1 MPAGPDLDRYRVPAR
16 ATAAL
21 ETMVDHIQANPGDLI
36 DPREF
41 GEGYELPDMQAV
53 LAQLPPELSEED
65 FVGILRLALLT
76 ECATESYSNV
86 ISSIGRRFDAPWLSR
101 FTEDVWAPDE
111 ITHHTPYRYMLQALG
126 FSDEELCRDIRE
138 TQEKQYVHPGS
149 YTPVHITTFG
159 MLQEYLTD
167 SYHGLI
173 ARHLKAAA
181 PVEASM
187 VYRVKR
193 RETLHTIWYRDMTA
207 IQLEANPRLV
217 QDVATEILSFDM
229 PGASLVPDLQAQG
242 KRWQQLM
249 GINVEQVFR
258 DLLRL
263 VHEMLGSTRLTGELV
278 MTLAARK
285 NIDLGPISADQLR
298 RALSRLGGA
307 GYGLIGEA
315 LLEKVGLGY
324 LFERPSTN
332 GAGSSPLGS
341 LQTKV
346 RTLLRGWIS
355 DQIPAPHA
363 VMLTA

>member
-1 MPAGPDLDRYRVPAR
+1 MPTGPDLDRYRVPAR

-21 ETMVDHIQANPGDLI
+21 DTLVDRIQANPGDLI
-36 DPREF
+36 NPHDF
-41 GEGYELPDMQAV
+41 DDACLPDMQAV
-53 LAQLPPELSEED
+53 LAHLPPEVSEDD

-76 ECATESYSNV
+76 ECATESYANV
-86 ISSIGRRFDAPWLSR
+86 ISSIGRRFDASWLSR

-111 ITHHTPYRYMLQALG
+111 ITHHTPYRLMLQALG

-167 SYHGLI
+167 GYHGLI
-173 ARHLKAAA
+173 ANLLKGQAPEAAH
-181 PVEASM
+181 M
-187 VYRVKR
+187 VFRVKK
-193 RETLHTIWYRDMTA
+193 RETLHTLWYRDMTA
-207 IQLEANPRLV
+207 IQIEANPHLV
-217 QDVATEILSFDM
+217 EDVATEILSFDM
-229 PGASLVPDLQAQG
+229 PGASLVPELQAEG
-242 KRWQQLM
+242 KRWQQAM

-278 MTLAARK
+278 LTLAARK

-298 RALSRLGGA
+298 RAVNRLGGN

-315 LLEKVGLGY
+315 LLQKVGLGY
-324 LFERPSTN
+324 LFERTSKD
-332 GAGSSPLGS
+332 GAGGSAVGS
-341 LQTKV
+341 LHLKI
-346 RTLLRGWIS
+346 RALLRGWIS

-363 VMLTA
+363 VMLAS